1 MQRLTPLEVQKQ
13 TFAKSFKGYSIDE
26 VRSYLDL
33 LSEELELLLKEN
45 EKFARENSHL
55 REEVDQHNERERI
68 LKDTLLAAQR
78 AAEDLRTNAQKEA
91 ELIVKDAELL
101 ADRIVGQAMTRVA
114 DLEGVI
120 QDLKINRRAARMKL
134 QGTIDMF
141 QQLLVIDAEQES
153 NELPLTQMYR
163 KSNEG

>member
-1 MQRLTPLEVQKQ
+1 MQRLSPLEVQKQ
-13 TFAKSFKGYSIDE
+13 TFAKAFKGYSVDE

-45 EKFARENSHL
+45 EKLARDNSHL